1 MPEPMNLITVFSKT
15 ALSTNILYYNWSN
28 NEYTKP
34 DPCDILEERQEFV
47 GIAGENDE
55 KLTA

>member
-1 MPEPMNLITVFSKT
+1 MRVESFEFRV
-15 ALSTNILYYNWSN
+15 LSLEFRVLSRDNWSN

-34 DPCDILEERQEFV
+34 NPCDILEERQEFV